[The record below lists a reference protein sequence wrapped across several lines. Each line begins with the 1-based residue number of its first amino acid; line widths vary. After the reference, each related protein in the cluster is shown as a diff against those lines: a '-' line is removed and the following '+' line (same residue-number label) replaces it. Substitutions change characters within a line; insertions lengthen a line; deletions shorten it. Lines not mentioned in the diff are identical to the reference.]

1 MDKLQIK
8 VRGRSY
14 TLRTDES
21 QERIMKIAEN
31 LDVKITEF
39 TNTMRGMPE
48 HEVLTIVAYS
58 LMEELDKTEDEFCR
72 LKRCIEKAEQ
82 DGRAQHTSAA
92 AEMEQ
97 IFALKERENNDLRER
112 LREFEKMWDAHS
124 SKIYESASD
133 ELTQLAK
140 LKEQEMSELRNK
152 LHEYEQNWSE
162 WVKKSRSEAADEF
175 HEIAASRERDSAE
188 LFSKLVEYEKVW
200 DAHAM
205 EVYNSALAE
214 ARETAEGKELKN
226 KKLEETLESFEK
238 MFDEYSKRK
247 ESEIVRLQEEI
258 EGLKLKLAEC
268 SDGQMMLA

>member
-1 MDKLQIK
+1 MDTLQITI
-8 VRGRSY
+8 RGRNY
-14 TLRTDES
+14 TLRTDEKH
-21 QERIMKIAEN
+21 ERIESLAKTLDSKISEFAEGMKG
-31 LDVKITEF
+31 
-39 TNTMRGMPE
+39 RPE
-48 HEVLTIVAYS
+48 SEILTVTAFS
-58 LMEELDKTEDEFCR
+58 LMEQVDKTEAENAR
-72 LKRCIEKAEQ
+72 LKEALAKSEAASRENNS
-82 DGRAQHTSAA
+82 SAA
-92 AEMEQ
+92 SEMEQ
-97 IFALKERENNDLRER
+97 IFALKERENNDLRDR
-112 LREFEKMWDAHS
+112 LREFEKLWDAHS

-175 HEIAASRERDSAE
+175 HEIAASRERESAE

-200 DAHAM
+200 DTHAM

-214 ARETAEGKELKN
+214 ARETADGKELKN